1 MKKSTM
7 ETSTIY
13 ALSDLVRSAGPFVV
27 LVIAII
33 IMGRPRS

>member
-1 MKKSTM
+1 M
-7 ETSTIY
+7 ETSAIIY

-27 LVIAII
+27 LVIAV

>member
-27 LVIAII
+27 LVIMAV